1 MSEWVPY
8 LTTEELK
15 VLFGY
20 KSTRCVTQA
29 LHIGSLP
36 LPFYYIRR
44 RIVVDKEVARL
55 FFAKARKQGK
65 TKLGNLRF

>member
-29 LHIGSLP
+29 LRIGSLP
-36 LPFYYIRR
+36 LPYYHLRGR
-44 RIVVDKEVARL
+44 VVVDKEVARL

-65 TKLGNLRF
+65 AKLGNLKF